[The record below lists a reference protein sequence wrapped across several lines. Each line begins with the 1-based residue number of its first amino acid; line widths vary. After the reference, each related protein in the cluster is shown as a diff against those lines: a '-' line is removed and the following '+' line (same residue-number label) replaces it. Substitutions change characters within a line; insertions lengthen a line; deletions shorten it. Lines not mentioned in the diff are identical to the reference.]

1 MIDFHSHILPGMDD
15 GSKSVEESVEM
26 LKALSEQGI
35 KRVAATPHFYAND
48 ESVSEFLGRR
58 QASLERLSGS
68 LLPQMPQIML
78 GAEVR
83 YYEGLSRH
91 ESIRDLCLQGTKLLL
106 IEMPEC
112 RWSEFAIRELTDI
125 ACGGRII
132 PVLAHIERC
141 IFLQKKEVLF
151 RLLHNG
157 VLMQTNAEFLNGF
170 LSRSKAVKLLKN
182 NQLHFIGSDCHNMQ
196 SRPPDIGKAYQ
207 TVFNKL
213 GGDFAEAFKNYIDE
227 FIET

>member
-35 KRVAATPHFYAND
+35 TRAAATPHFYAND

-58 QASLERLSGS
+58 QESLERLSGS
-68 LLPQMPQIML
+68 LSPQMPQIML

-91 ESIRDLCLQGTKLLL
+91 ENIRDLCLQGTKLLL

-157 VLMQTNAEFLNGF
+157 VLMQINAEFLNGF
-170 LSRSKAVKLLKN
+170 LSRGKAVKLLKN
-182 NQLHFIGSDCHNMQ
+182 NQVHFIGSDCHNMQ

-213 GGDFAEAFKNYIDE
+213 GGDFAEAFNNFIDE

>member
-35 KRVAATPHFYAND
+35 TRVAATPHFYAND

-58 QASLERLSGS
+58 QESLERLSGS
-68 LLPQMPQIML
+68 LSPQMPQIML

-91 ESIRDLCLQGTKLLL
+91 ENIRDLCLQGTKLLL

-157 VLMQTNAEFLNGF
+157 VLMQINAEFLNGF
-170 LSRSKAVKLLKN
+170 LSRGKAVKLLKN
-182 NQLHFIGSDCHNMQ
+182 NQVHFIGSDSHNMQ

-213 GGDFAEAFKNYIDE
+213 GGDFAEAFNNFIDE

>member
-26 LKALSEQGI
+26 LNALSEQGI
-35 KRVAATPHFYAND
+35 TRVVATPHFYAND

-58 QASLERLSGS
+58 QESLEKLSRNLS
-68 LLPQMPQIML
+68 PQMPQIML

-91 ESIRDLCLQGTKLLL
+91 ENIRDLCLQGTKLLL

-157 VLMQTNAEFLNGF
+157 VLMQINAEFLSGF
-170 LSRSKAVKLLKN
+170 LSRGKAVKLLKN
-182 NQLHFIGSDCHNMQ
+182 NQVHFIGSDCHNMQ

-213 GGDFAEAFKNYIDE
+213 GGDFAEAFNNFIDE

>member
-15 GSKSVEESVEM
+15 GSKSVEESVAM
-26 LKALSEQGI
+26 LNALSEQGI
-35 KRVAATPHFYAND
+35 TRVAATPHFYAND

-58 QASLERLSGS
+58 QASLEKLSGS
-68 LLPQMPQIML
+68 LSPQMPQIML

-91 ESIRDLCLQGTKLLL
+91 ENIRDLCLQGTKLLL

-157 VLMQTNAEFLNGF
+157 VLMQINAEFLNGF
-170 LSRSKAVKLLKN
+170 LSRGKAVKLLKN
-182 NQLHFIGSDCHNMQ
+182 NQVHFIGSDCHNMQ

-213 GGDFAEAFKNYIDE
+213 GGDFAEAFNNFIDE
-227 FIET
+227 FFET

>member
-15 GSKSVEESVEM
+15 GSKSAEESVAM
-26 LKALSEQGI
+26 LNALSEQGI
-35 KRVAATPHFYAND
+35 TRVAATPHFYAND

-58 QASLERLSGS
+58 QESLERLSGS
-68 LLPQMPQIML
+68 LSPQMPQIML

-91 ESIRDLCLQGTKLLL
+91 ENIRDLCLQGTKLLL

-157 VLMQTNAEFLNGF
+157 VLMQINAEFLNGF
-170 LSRSKAVKLLKN
+170 LSRGKAVKLLKN
-182 NQLHFIGSDCHNMQ
+182 NQVHFIGSDSHNMQ

-213 GGDFAEAFKNYIDE
+213 GGDFAEAFNNFTDE